1 MGDTLG
7 AVVDGVGDTVGAVV
21 DGVGDTLGGVTDS
34 LTVVG
39 EQPIKVDNEYRF
51 LELYLQ
57 LTESE
62 RMLIGH
68 SFGDFVKDC
77 LFRQRGCLNER

>member
-1 MGDTLG
+1 M
-7 AVVDGVGDTVGAVV
+7 VDGVGDTVGAVV
-21 DGVGDTLGGVTDS
+21 DGVGDTLGAVTDS

-39 EQPIKVDNEYRF
+39 ERPIKVDNEYRF

-62 RMLIGH
+62 RTLIGH